1 MTKEELLEILFPEG
15 KKLNIPEEVISLSFW
30 TTKDLYDIFYD
41 YFIDEFGDLQIWSS
55 EELEEIF
62 TQMWNEKKE
71 EFFKANPPSEWH
83 CPYDEIIGDWIKNY
97 GK

>member
-1 MTKEELLEILFPEG
+1 MTKEELLTALFPEG
-15 KKLNIPEEVISLSFW
+15 TELNIPEEVILHSLWS
-30 TTKDLYDIFYD
+30 TKDLYDIFFD

-71 EFFKANPPSEWH
+71 DFFKANPPSEWGS
-83 CPYDEIIGDWIKNY
+83 PYHEIIADWIKNY
-97 GK
+97 SK